1 MSLAGLKKQF
11 NKANQYMSE
20 KIGGAKGTELDDD
33 FIEMEK
39 KIDVMGKLVEDVI
52 TKTHEYLQPN
62 PASRAKML
70 AVNTVSKMRGQSKV
84 GMYQQPEGTLGEYM
98 IKHGRDLGDDSTF
111 GQSLM
116 ETGETFKQLAD
127 IKYNLEDNVKQNFID
142 PLTQMQQKDLRE
154 VNHYRK
160 KVSGRRLDY
169 DCKRR
174 KKEKGSNITEEEVR
188 VAEDKF
194 EESKSCA
201 ENAMHNLLEAEEEQ
215 IAQMQAFVSAQCD
228 YHRQAM
234 ETLTTLLDTLEI
246 KKAEASAKP
255 RSEHI
260 PKRVSSFRRSESP
273 SSLKDMDASDFGT
286 SGSYNFNNGPPPAYS
301 QADGNDNEKD
311 KADAPGFEDNFDT
324 YDPFYAVPDSGRKEP
339 CAEALYDFE
348 PENDG
353 ELGFRE
359 GDLISLIGQID
370 ENWFEGS
377 VRGQVGYFPVN
388 YVRVVVPIA

>member
-20 KIGGAKGTELDDD
+20 KIGGAKGTELDDE

-39 KIDVMGKLVEDVI
+39 KIDVMGRLVEDMI
-52 TKTHEYLQPN
+52 NKTHEFLQPN

-70 AVNTVSKMRGQSKV
+70 TMNTLSKMRGQSKV
-84 GMYQQPEGTLGEYM
+84 GMYPQPEGTLGEHM

-111 GQSLM
+111 GQSLV
-116 ETGETFKQLAD
+116 ETGETFKHLAD
-127 IKYNLEDNVKQNFID
+127 IKYNLEDNVKQNFVE
-142 PLTQMQQKDLRE
+142 PLSQMQNKDLKE

-160 KVSGRRLDY
+160 KLSGRRLDY

-174 KKEKGSNITEEEVR
+174 KKEKVDRVEGSNISEEELR

-194 EESKSCA
+194 EESKCCA
-201 ENAMHNLLEAEEEQ
+201 EQAMHNLLEAEEEQ
-215 IAQMQAFVSAQCD
+215 IAQLQAFVSAQCD

-246 KKAEASAKP
+246 KRSEASTKP
-255 RSEHI
+255 RTEHV

-273 SSLKDMDASDFGT
+273 SSLKEMDASDFGGGS
-286 SGSYNFNNGPPPAYS
+286 SGSYTFNHGPPPAYS
-301 QADGNDNEKD
+301 QADGKDNEKGKTD
-311 KADAPGFEDNFDT
+311 EP
-324 YDPFYAVPDSGRKEP
+324 VPNSGGKQP
-339 CAEALYDFE
+339 CARALYDFE

-353 ELGFRE
+353 ELGFQE
-359 GDLISLIGQID
+359 GDMITLISHVD

-377 VRGQVGYFPVN
+377 VHGRVGYFPIN
-388 YVRVVVPIA
+388 YVEVVVPIP

>member
-20 KIGGAKGTELDDD
+20 KIGGAKGTELDDE

-39 KIDVMGKLVEDVI
+39 KIDVMGRLVEDMI
-52 TKTHEYLQPN
+52 NKTHEFLQPN

-70 AVNTVSKMRGQSKV
+70 TMNTLSKMRGQSKV
-84 GMYQQPEGTLGEYM
+84 GMYPQPEGTLGEHM

-111 GQSLM
+111 GQSLV
-116 ETGETFKQLAD
+116 ETGETFKHLAD
-127 IKYNLEDNVKQNFID
+127 IKYNLEDNVKQNFVE
-142 PLTQMQQKDLRE
+142 PLSQMQNKDLKE

-160 KVSGRRLDY
+160 KLSGRRLDY

-174 KKEKGSNITEEEVR
+174 KKEKVDRVEGSNISEEELR

-194 EESKSCA
+194 EESKCCA
-201 ENAMHNLLEAEEEQ
+201 EQAMHNLLEAEEEQ
-215 IAQMQAFVSAQCD
+215 IAQLQAFVSAQCD

-246 KKAEASAKP
+246 KRSEASTKP
-255 RSEHI
+255 RTEHV

-273 SSLKDMDASDFGT
+273 SSLKEMDASDFGG
-286 SGSYNFNNGPPPAYS
+286 GSS
-301 QADGNDNEKD
+301 DGKDNEKGKTD
-311 KADAPGFEDNFDT
+311 EP
-324 YDPFYAVPDSGRKEP
+324 VPNSGGKQP
-339 CAEALYDFE
+339 CARALYDFE

-353 ELGFRE
+353 ELGFQE
-359 GDLISLIGQID
+359 GDMITLISHVD

-377 VRGQVGYFPVN
+377 VHGRVGYFPIN
-388 YVRVVVPIA
+388 YVEVVVPIP